1 MVLKFGT
8 FRLKINIERE
18 VFCLFI
24 NSVMIIDLIRIFT
37 GNTMVTNLCRNVIYL
52 LILFFV
58 CMDACNKKMVN
69 NLLGMGILYIVFALF
84 SLLVNGS
91 DVNSLLLSGSMIF
104 ISRCLVGFYLA
115 RNIQIDE
122 GLWNSIKKYY
132 VLVIVYCIVYA
143 NMGSLDQYGMRE
155 GYMTFSYNILIP
167 TTLILIMMIQRK
179 QGRVLKLIISTFLTI
194 QLIVMG
200 ARGPV
205 ACMAVSI
212 IIFIWIQLAQFPLYK
227 KLIACGAFSLAAILV
242 YFARD
247 EILDYM
253 LSINSTSRTLIL
265 LKNGNLF
272 DLSNRNS
279 YYEILIEEIK
289 RNIILPHGLYADRVI
304 LNQNFSGSSAISGQY
319 AHNLFFEILYQFG
332 GVFGGA
338 ILFAFFIK
346 VYKSIKHLELIN
358 NQIITAFYCAFAT
371 GLISLLFSSSYLIN
385 ERAWLFIGIV
395 FAFSNIKYLTLKSNG

>member
-1 MVLKFGT
+1 
-8 FRLKINIERE
+8 
-18 VFCLFI
+18 
-24 NSVMIIDLIRIFT
+24 
-37 GNTMVTNLCRNVIYL
+37 
-52 LILFFV
+52 
-58 CMDACNKKMVN
+58 
-69 NLLGMGILYIVFALF
+69 
-84 SLLVNGS
+84 
-91 DVNSLLLSGSMIF
+91 
-104 ISRCLVGFYLA
+104 
-115 RNIQIDE
+115 
-122 GLWNSIKKYY
+122 
-132 VLVIVYCIVYA
+132 
-143 NMGSLDQYGMRE
+143 
-155 GYMTFSYNILIP
+155 
-167 TTLILIMMIQRK
+167 
-179 QGRVLKLIISTFLTI
+179 
-194 QLIVMG
+194 
-200 ARGPV
+200 
-205 ACMAVSI
+205 
-212 IIFIWIQLAQFPLYK
+212 
-227 KLIACGAFSLAAILV
+227 
-242 YFARD
+242 
-247 EILDYM
+247 M